1 MYGYSSANFEGQ
13 LKAMRD
19 KEKKKPRKKT
29 EAELFYKRKST
40 KKCNFWRSDNV
51 NSFEKCIMYF
61 ENYSIDLGHCTKF
74 DIGSKVLF

>member
-29 EAELFYKRKST
+29 EAELFYKRKATPKRRPTSGA
-40 KKCNFWRSDNV
+40 KKP
-51 NSFEKCIMYF
+51 K
-61 ENYSIDLGHCTKF
+61 K
-74 DIGSKVLF
+74 K

>member
-29 EAELFYKRKST
+29 EAELFYKRKASPSPHKRGA
-40 KKCNFWRSDNV
+40 KKP
-51 NSFEKCIMYF
+51 K
-61 ENYSIDLGHCTKF
+61 K
-74 DIGSKVLF
+74 K

>member
-40 KKCNFWRSDNV
+40 KKCNCGCSNRGA
-51 NSFEKCIMYF
+51 K
-61 ENYSIDLGHCTKF
+61 KP
-74 DIGSKVLF
+74 KKK